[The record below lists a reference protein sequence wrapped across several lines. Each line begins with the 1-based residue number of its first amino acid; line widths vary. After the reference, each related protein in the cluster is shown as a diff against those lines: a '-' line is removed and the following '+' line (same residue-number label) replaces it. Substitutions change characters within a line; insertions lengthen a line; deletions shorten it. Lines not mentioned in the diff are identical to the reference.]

1 MNNFSNTSRS
11 DYSHIFYKSQNIRI
25 YDKKFFNELYLIKA
39 KRKKERNSI
48 LDLFHSSVLSRKFNI
63 YARPKI
69 NLEYNIGR
77 DNSDLSFFLTKIEN
91 SESNHI
97 KTTTTNESSK
107 VKNFIENF
115 KGNQIKNK
123 IKLSNENLN
132 LEKYRKPFSFN
143 EPISDCLEQGKKL
156 NTISNF
162 INKIRVIRRFRINK
176 GMQEYN
182 FLSINEN
189 ELLQSEILDKI
200 IYNRNLAKK
209 YLEEYLY
216 TMNNYNLYLYGII
229 NKGRE
234 ILSEILTYQNE
245 LQLNIIQIFSQINK
259 KEKILDQC
267 KQYKIFLLLVKFNVK
282 DITLIPENDL
292 KKYGIEITKKNKNKK
307 ENENENENKILILKH
322 NSKKIKKKFDN
333 NRFIMNNLK
342 KPKHKRSSVFETDNL
357 IFEQEIGK
365 HSNPEIFESP
375 EDFYYQ
381 FQYLDNYLRK
391 LIEKLHDTK
400 KEINELIEKKN
411 ETEKIIYDEEFNNP
425 FINEYERDL
434 KALKDKNDT
443 LTKKKAYI
451 KRTYQ
456 NNIKTIS
463 QNLIFSHIKSILMKY
478 PINIETQMKMI
489 GFYQN
494 INTKLKEILIKGK
507 NYNKCLYGLKAL
519 EFIFLHFSNIIREYK
534 SDPKRLILFKNIV
547 YSLDQKKKLQK
558 NEENKYKE
566 IKRRERI
573 AQKVIEKSK
582 KIIIVAKRKVDK
594 YEDLLKMQIQL
605 EKEEKESLKK
615 IKKVDDTKYEP
626 WISY

>member
-1 MNNFSNTSRS
+1 MNNLSNSNRS
-11 DYSHIFYKSQNIRI
+11 DYSHILYKSQNIGI
-25 YDKKFFNELYLIKA
+25 YDKKIFHEFNLVKT
-39 KRKKERNSI
+39 KRKKERSNI
-48 LDLFHSSVLSRKFNI
+48 LDLFHTSILSRKFNI

-69 NLEYNIGR
+69 SLEYRIGR
-77 DNSDLSFFLTKIEN
+77 DNSDFSFFLTKIEN

-97 KTTTTNESSK
+97 KTTTTVESSK
-107 VKNFIENF
+107 PKNFIENF
-115 KGNQIKNK
+115 KSNQIKK
-123 IKLSNENLN
+123 KLRLSNIDSN

-176 GMQEYN
+176 GMQEHN

-189 ELLQSEILDKI
+189 KLLESEIIDKI

-216 TMNNYNLYLYGII
+216 TMNNYNIYLYGII
-229 NKGRE
+229 NHGRE
-234 ILSEILTYQNE
+234 ILTDILSYKNE
-245 LQLNIIQIFSQINK
+245 LQLNIIQTFSQITK

-282 DITLIPENDL
+282 DITLIPEDEL
-292 KKYGIEITKKNKNKK
+292 KKYGIQTTKKDKDNEL
-307 ENENENENKILILKH
+307 ENVNEFLTLKQ
-322 NSKKIKKKFDN
+322 NSKKVKKKLGNHALTINHF
-333 NRFIMNNLK
+333 K
-342 KPKHKRSSVFETDNL
+342 KPKYRRSSVFETDNL
-357 IFEQEIGK
+357 IFEQISGK
-365 HSNPEIFESP
+365 HSNPEIFDSP

-391 LIEKLHDTK
+391 QIEKLHDTK
-400 KEINELIEKKN
+400 KEIKRLIEKKN
-411 ETEKIIYDEEFNNP
+411 ETEKAIYDEEFNNP
-425 FINEYERDL
+425 FLNEYVRDL
-434 KALKDKNDT
+434 KELKDKNDI

-451 KRTYQ
+451 KKNYQ

-463 QNLIFSHIKSILMKY
+463 QSLIFSHIKNILMKY
-478 PINIETQMKMI
+478 PINIETQVKMI
-489 GFYQN
+489 GFYHN
-494 INTKLKEILIKGK
+494 INTKFKEILIKGK

-534 SDPKRLILFKNIV
+534 SDPKRLMIFKNIV
-547 YSLDQKKKLQK
+547 YILDQKKKLQK
-558 NEENKYKE
+558 NEENKFKE
-566 IKRRERI
+566 IKRRDEI

-582 KIIIVAKRKVDK
+582 KIIIVARRKVDK
-594 YEDLLKMQIQL
+594 NEDLLKMQMQL
-605 EKEEKESLKK
+605 EKEEKDSLKK